1 MHLTLRTSTRRRLG
15 YFDWLLLSHSSLREV
30 LFYFTSLHPRSN
42 WRNCGV
48 EFVPVCEKNIGTR
61 RVRQKSKENIFV
73 RELTVKL
80 ADEMEMYETCRTRD
94 EIKG

>member
-15 YFDWLLLSHSSLREV
+15 YFDWLLLFHSSLRKV

-42 WRNCGV
+42 WRNCRV

-61 RVRQKSKENIFV
+61 RVRQMENIFV

-80 ADEMEMYETCRTRD
+80 ADEMEMYETCRMRD
-94 EIKG
+94 EMKG